1 MSAASSISRG
11 SFLKNDTISHTENGS
26 VTVRCPMITPRWL
39 PEKPSV
45 FMMRYIGSISIMGG
59 TQYAA
64 STLTRMTLR
73 PANLKRVRLY
83 AVSVPTTMSMTIT
96 MVAIYKLLRK

>member
-1 MSAASSISRG
+1 
-11 SFLKNDTISHTENGS
+11 
-26 VTVRCPMITPRWL
+26 
-39 PEKPSV
+39 
-45 FMMRYIGSISIMGG
+45 MGG